1 MAEINDAE
9 AIAFVNNYVRPLC
22 EKVRDLKVLLDD
34 TTATWFLGVNP
45 NFANGSDTVE
55 DGREAEGVSRLTAAD
70 VTNAITQFQALQTVL
85 DGGGVMN
92 VIRKP
97 TVRQIEIS

>member
-9 AIAFVNNYVRPLC
+9 AIAFVNNYVRPIC

-34 TTATWFLGVNP
+34 TTATWFLGVNS
-45 NFANGSDTVE
+45 NFASGSDTVE

-85 DGGGVMN
+85 DGGGVMD
-92 VIRKP
+92 VVRKP
-97 TVRQIEIS
+97 TVRQIEIT